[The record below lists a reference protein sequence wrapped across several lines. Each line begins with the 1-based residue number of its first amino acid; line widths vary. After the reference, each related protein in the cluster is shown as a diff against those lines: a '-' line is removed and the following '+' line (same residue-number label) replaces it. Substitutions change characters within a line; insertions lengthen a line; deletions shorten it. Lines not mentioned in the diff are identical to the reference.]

1 MKTSHLFTTL
11 RIVLAPV
18 FFILFFIPIWTGDF
32 AKASVIILIPLFIFM
47 ELTDFFDGYYARKK
61 NEVSDFGKVFDPFA
75 DVLANLT
82 VLFCF
87 TLAGYLHPLFFILIF
102 YREFGITFVRM
113 VAIKKGVAIAAKMGG
128 KIKTVMYI
136 VAAGFSLA
144 IESIYRLSLQSFFSD
159 SFFNVVSIIGFSLY
173 IIAAILSVA
182 TFLDYIRSFKDVLKS

>member
-1 MKTSHLFTTL
+1 MKTSHIFTTL

-18 FFILFFIPIWTGDF
+18 FFILFFIPIWTGSF
-32 AKASVIILIPLFIFM
+32 AKISVVLLIPLFIFM

-102 YREFGITFVRM
+102 YREFSITFVRM
-113 VAIKKGVAIAAKMGG
+113 IAIKKGVAIAAKMGG

-136 VAAGFSLA
+136 IAAGFSLI

-159 SFFNVVSIIGFSLY
+159 SFFHIFSIIGFSLY
-173 IIAAILSVA
+173 VIATTLSVL